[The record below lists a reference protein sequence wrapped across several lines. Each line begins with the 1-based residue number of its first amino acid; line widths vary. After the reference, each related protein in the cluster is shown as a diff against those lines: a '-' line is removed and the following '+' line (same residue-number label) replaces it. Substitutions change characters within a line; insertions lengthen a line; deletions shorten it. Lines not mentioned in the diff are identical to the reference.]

1 MEAQLNAQMIR
12 VARQVVAVADSSKL
26 QRRNLSV
33 IGALECLDLLI
44 TDVRAHPSVIDAIR
58 DRGVDVMVV

>member
-1 MEAQLNAQMIR
+1 MIR
-12 VARQVVAVADSSKL
+12 VSRQVIAVADSSKL

-33 IGALECLDLLI
+33 IAALDCLDMLI
-44 TDVRAHPSVIDAIR
+44 TDAQAPASVIDAIR